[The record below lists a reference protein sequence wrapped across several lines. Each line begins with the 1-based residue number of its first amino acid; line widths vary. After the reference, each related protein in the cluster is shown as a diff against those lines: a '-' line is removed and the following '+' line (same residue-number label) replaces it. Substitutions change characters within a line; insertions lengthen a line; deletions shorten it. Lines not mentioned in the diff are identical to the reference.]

1 MLVVGVGL
9 TADIEKNADFFLG
22 VAVDS
27 AQKTKVAGKVHYI
40 HKTPQTHRTEQIYQR
55 YEDTAKKMN
64 EKENEN
70 IFGKTERNR
79 PLSTYP

>member
-1 MLVVGVGL
+1 MFNN
-9 TADIEKNADFFLG
+9 IRFF
-22 VAVDS
+22 
-27 AQKTKVAGKVHYI
+27 Y
-40 HKTPQTHRTEQIYQR
+40 
-55 YEDTAKKMN
+55 KMN